1 MRSISILLL
10 VGVVMCAALPAEAQR
25 AQPTTQPPQ
34 SAHYAS
40 HDVPEAGTF
49 AVGGSFSPTKT
60 ESAFL
65 NNGLGFAGNVEGYIA
80 RFLSVRAQFGTA
92 FWDMEGL
99 SFDGTVRPVFGV
111 ANAVVGWTAGDWRP
125 YVTGGGGVYRYNFTE
140 PALVLEGSD
149 VQAAD
154 VSDVH
159 GSRTKSGW
167 DAGAGVEYFFTP
179 EAAVTLEALF
189 HKVDLIPTPRATLG
203 FKGSFW
209 AFTVGAKKYF

>member
-1 MRSISILLL
+1 MRNISILLF
-10 VGVVMCAALPAEAQR
+10 VGVVMSAAALPAAAQ
-25 AQPTTQPPQ
+25 
-34 SAHYAS
+34 S
-40 HDVPEAGTF
+40 HNVPEAGTV
-49 AVGGSFSPTKT
+49 AISGSFSPTKT
-60 ESAFL
+60 DSAFL

-80 RFLSVRAQFGTA
+80 SFLSVRAQVGAA

-99 SFDGTVRPVFGV
+99 SFNGTVRPVFGV

-140 PALVLEGSD
+140 PALLEGPD
-149 VQAAD
+149 VPAD

-159 GSRTKSGW
+159 GSKTKSGW
-167 DAGAGVEYFFTP
+167 DAGAGVEYFFAP
-179 EAAVTLEALF
+179 EATVTLEALF
-189 HKVDLIPTPRATLG
+189 HKVELIPTPRATLG

>member
-10 VGVVMCAALPAEAQR
+10 VGVVMSVAALPAEAQR

-34 SAHYAS
+34 TAQYAS
-40 HDVPEAGTF
+40 HNMPDAGTF

-65 NNGLGFAGNVEGYIA
+65 DNGLGFAGNVEGYIA
-80 RFLSVRAQFGTA
+80 RFLSVRAQVGTA
-92 FWDMEGL
+92 FWDIEGL
-99 SFDGTVRPVFGV
+99 SFGGTVRPVFGV
-111 ANAVVGWTAGDWRP
+111 ANAVVGWTAADWRP

-140 PALVLEGSD
+140 PVLVPEGSEVPAELPD
-149 VQAAD
+149 A
-154 VSDVH
+154 H
-159 GSRTKSGW
+159 GSRTKGGW
-167 DAGAGVEYFFTP
+167 NAGAGVEYFFTP
-179 EAAVTLEALF
+179 EATVTLEAVF
-189 HKVDLIPTPRATLG
+189 HKVELIPTPRATLG

>member
-1 MRSISILLL
+1 LLTTRLMRITILPL
-10 VGVVMCAALPAEAQR
+10 VGIVMCAAAPPAAAQ
-25 AQPTTQPPQ
+25 
-34 SAHYAS
+34 S
-40 HDVPEAGTF
+40 HNVPEAGTV
-49 AVGGSFSPTKT
+49 AISGSFSPTKT

-65 NNGLGFAGNVEGYIA
+65 DNGLGIAGNVEGYLA
-80 RFLSVRAQFGTA
+80 RFLSVRAQVGAA
-92 FWDMEGL
+92 FWDIEGL
-99 SFDGTVRPVFGV
+99 SFGGTVRPVFGV

-140 PALVLEGSD
+140 PALLEASD
-149 VQAAD
+149 VQVEAPD
-154 VSDVH
+154 EH

-179 EAAVTLEALF
+179 EATVTLEALF
-189 HKVDLIPTPRATLG
+189 HKVELIPTPRATLG